1 MISICDL
8 SKENILFGK
17 YLPSMW
23 QKNIMIN
30 IAMKTN
36 GPAGINIFKFDSDH
50 TCH

>member
-8 SKENILFGK
+8 SKENT